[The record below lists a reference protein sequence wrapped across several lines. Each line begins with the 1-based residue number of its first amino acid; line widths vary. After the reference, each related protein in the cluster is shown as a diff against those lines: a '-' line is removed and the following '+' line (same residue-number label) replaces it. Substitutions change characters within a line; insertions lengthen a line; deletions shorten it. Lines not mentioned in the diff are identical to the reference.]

1 MPWGFRDGPM
11 GDLKKLLCSFRY
23 ALRGIG
29 YAICTQRNL
38 RIHLT
43 AVAVV
48 VIFNAMARLS
58 VIHWCME
65 ILCCMVVIGLEL
77 VNTALEQACDAIT
90 TEQHAGIGHAKD
102 AAAGAVLA
110 AAIGSVIVAALIF
123 FRGDPAYLENI
134 TRVWRHMPWVKYML
148 MLGAIAA
155 LAFIFLPSALQTRK
169 RR

>member
-58 VIHWCME
+58 VTHWCVE

-110 AAIGSVIVAALIF
+110 AAIGSVIVAGLIF

-148 MLGAIAA
+148 VLGAIAA